1 MPVPVP
7 RRRSAP
13 GARALPLLA
22 AFVAGC
28 VLAPRDEEDFMVVG
42 RSTAQGFLGVTMFE
56 DLDLDLDAE
65 GVEVL
70 DVDEPTL
77 PLVGGVIQRPLNEG
91 RVEVGIEGGL
101 SFGWGDDDVLL
112 AIDGGSTQ
120 VLGEHEIFLGDLFIG
135 PFVRAPLGRRLA
147 LYGGVGPLLQY
158 GDVELEYRDPTDG
171 RVSMDD
177 DGVGLGWYARG
188 GIEFALDPYTW
199 IGLGAR
205 WVDSE
210 LALGGGFDDYELDAL
225 QLVLTMS
232 TGL

>member
-1 MPVPVP
+1 MLY
-7 RRRSAP
+7 STGFAILTALA
-13 GARALPLLA
+13 GLDGMTRAI
-22 AFVAGC
+22 
-28 VLAPRDEEDFMVVG
+28 R
-42 RSTAQGFLGVTMFE
+42 FE
-56 DLDLDLDAE
+56 SF
-65 GVEVL
+65 GGPEVL
-70 DVDEPTL
+70 E
-77 PLVGGVIQRPLNEG
+77 
-91 RVEVGIEGGL
+91 
-101 SFGWGDDDVLL
+101 
-112 AIDGGSTQ
+112 
-120 VLGEHEIFLGDLFIG
+120 
-135 PFVRAPLGRRLA
+135 
-147 LYGGVGPLLQY
+147 Y